1 MQENAMH
8 VLISMR
14 VVMAMVVTMMVVS
27 VLEAENADQVDEQ
40 ARYTD
45 S

>member
-1 MQENAMH
+1 MH

-14 VVMAMVVTMMVVS
+14 VVMAVVVAMMVVS
-27 VLEAENADQVDEQ
+27 VLEAENADQIDEQ
-40 ARYTD
+40 ACYTD